1 MRRLRYEK
9 SMISD
14 SLWEMMTSPNTL
26 RLSAWKDV
34 KKMMFKNMSSDS
46 TLSSK
51 IANLK
56 KTEIFDAM

>member
-1 MRRLRYEK
+1 
-9 SMISD
+9 MISD